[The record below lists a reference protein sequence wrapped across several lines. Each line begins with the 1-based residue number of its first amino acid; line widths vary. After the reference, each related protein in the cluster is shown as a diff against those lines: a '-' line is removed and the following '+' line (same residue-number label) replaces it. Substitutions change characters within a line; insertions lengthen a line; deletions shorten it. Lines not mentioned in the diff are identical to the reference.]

1 MTGRISAP
9 NLASLF
15 AEAGSRWGQYPAF
28 STRRADGTFQSVSFR
43 AWIDRSLALAT
54 ALIELGV
61 EARDHVAILSD
72 NCFEWIMADAA
83 VQFCGGADVPRAAD
97 VTESEIA
104 YILDHADVEVA
115 FVQNAGVLAKLE
127 SVRGQLPKLRHLILM
142 SHGEKT
148 GKEKKKGHLSKNVHA
163 LRDLEIRGE
172 KLRLQGDRRAEE
184 RITGISSEDL
194 FTLIYTSGTTGVPK
208 GVQLTHAAMAS
219 QIRNLPFVLTPKD
232 RALSIL
238 PIWHS
243 YERVFEV
250 ISIACGVHTYYTSL
264 RHLGEDLQS
273 VRPTIM
279 VSAPRLWEGLYQ
291 RILSKVQ
298 KAPLLSR
305 MLFMTARFT
314 AHEVRAADSFFS
326 GRQINLHGRDVLV
339 SAVMAIRHAAGWA
352 LCRIPSLLLD
362 RLVLSKLRAVV
373 GGEFRGTISGGGAL
387 PPHVDAFFNDIGI
400 PVLEGYGLTESC
412 PVLAVRTWE
421 KLVIGTVGPVFPG
434 TELRIVDLVTG
445 AILYPDP
452 TRRDLGRG
460 KRGEIHAKGPQI
472 MKGYYK
478 DPEVTARV
486 LQDGWLATGDIGLV
500 TFNDC
505 LKIVGRCKETIVL
518 LGGENVEPLPIE
530 SKLLESHL
538 IDQCMV
544 VGQDQKHLGLLVV
557 PSLAGFAGAGIPAE
571 DGAELKARPEAGEML
586 RLEIRRLV
594 GEATGFKTFE
604 RIAAFALIE
613 KPFEV
618 GDELTM
624 TFKLRR
630 HVITEKYGKLIQE
643 LLRSGS

>member
-15 AEAGSRWGQYPAF
+15 AEAGSRWGECPAF
-28 STRRADGTFQSVSFR
+28 STRRADGTFYSVSFR
-43 AWIDRSLALAT
+43 AWIERSLALAT

-72 NCFEWIMADAA
+72 NCFEWILADAA
-83 VQFCGGADVPRAAD
+83 VQFCGAADVPRAAD
-97 VTESEIA
+97 VTVAEIA

-115 FVQNAGVLAKLE
+115 FVENAAVLAKVE
-127 SVRGQLPKLRHLILM
+127 SIRKQLPKLHHLILM
-142 SHGEKT
+142 SPVEGE
-148 GKEKKKGHLSKNVHA
+148 GDLPKNVHA

-172 KLRLQGDRRAEE
+172 KLRLQGDRHAEE
-184 RITGISSEDL
+184 RIAGISPEDL
-194 FTLIYTSGTTGVPK
+194 FTLIYTSGTTGTPK

-264 RHLGEDLQS
+264 RHLGGDLQS
-273 VRPTIM
+273 VKPTIM

-291 RILSKVQ
+291 RILSKVE
-298 KAPLLSR
+298 KAPLLGR
-305 MLFMTARFT
+305 ILFQAARFT
-314 AHEVRAADSFFS
+314 AHEVRIADSFFS
-326 GRQINLHGRDVLV
+326 GRQIDLHGRDLSV
-339 SAVMAIRHAAGWA
+339 SSLLAIRHALGWA
-352 LCRIPSLLLD
+352 LCILPSLLLD
-362 RLVLSKLRAVV
+362 HLVLSKLRAVV

-434 TELRIVDLVTG
+434 TEIRIIDLVTG

-478 DPEVTARV
+478 DPEGTARV

-557 PSLAGFAGAGIPAE
+557 PSLAGFAGAGISAE
-571 DGAELKARPEAGEML
+571 DVPALKARPEAGEML

-594 GEATGFKTFE
+594 GDATGFKPFE
-604 RIAAFALIE
+604 RIAAFELIE

>member
-15 AEAGSRWGQYPAF
+15 LEAGIRWGECPAF
-28 STRRADGTFQSVSFR
+28 STRRPDGTFHSVGYG
-43 AWIDRSLALAT
+43 AWKERSLALAT

-61 EARDHVAILSD
+61 KARDHVAILSD
-72 NCFEWIMADAA
+72 NRFEWILADAA
-83 VQFCGGADVPRAAD
+83 VQFCGAADVPRAAD
-97 VTESEIA
+97 VTGGEIA
-104 YILDHADVEVA
+104 YILDHADVEVV
-115 FVQNAGVLAKLE
+115 FVENAAVLAKLE
-127 SVRGQLPKLRHLILM
+127 SVKASLPKLRYLILM
-142 SHGEKT
+142 SPAEGCSALPKHV
-148 GKEKKKGHLSKNVHA
+148 HL

-172 KLRLQGDRRAEE
+172 ELRFQGDRRAEE
-184 RITGISSEDL
+184 RIAAIQPEDL
-194 FTLIYTSGTTGVPK
+194 FTLIYTSGTTGTPK
-208 GVQLTHAAMAS
+208 GVQLTHGAMAS

-238 PIWHS
+238 PVWHS

-264 RHLGEDLQS
+264 RHLGEDLQT
-273 VRPTIM
+273 VKPTIM

-291 RILSKVQ
+291 RIISKVQ
-298 KAPLLSR
+298 KAAPIRRLLFYAA
-305 MLFMTARFT
+305 LLT
-314 AHEVRAADSFFS
+314 AHEVRVARSFFS
-326 GRQINLHGRDVLV
+326 GTQIDLHRRGLLV
-339 SAVMAIRHAAGWA
+339 SALMAVRLAIGWA
-352 LCRIPSLLLD
+352 LCILSSLLLD
-362 RLVLSKLRAVV
+362 QLVLAKLRAVV

-412 PVLAVRTWE
+412 PVLAVRTWS
-421 KLVIGTVGPVFPG
+421 KLVIGTVGPFFPE
-434 TELRIVDLVTG
+434 TEIRIVDLVSG

-452 TRRDLGRG
+452 TRRDLGCG

-478 DPEVTARV
+478 DPEGTDRV
-486 LQDGWLATGDIGLV
+486 LRDGWLATGDLGVV

-530 SKLLESHL
+530 SKLLESPL

-557 PSLAGFAGAGIPAE
+557 PSLAGFAGAGINTNDIAS
-571 DGAELKARPEAGEML
+571 LKSLPESHEFL
-586 RLEIRRLV
+586 RLEIRRLIC
-594 GEATGFKTFE
+594 ETTGFKPFE
-604 RIAAFALIE
+604 RIAAFTMIE

-630 HVITEKYGKLIQE
+630 HVITEKYSKEIGTIFK
-643 LLRSGS
+643 S

>member
-1 MTGRISAP
+1 MTGTSRISAP

-15 AEAGSRWGQYPAF
+15 EGAGKRWGDCPAF
-28 STRRADGTFQSVSFR
+28 STRRTDGTFQPVTYGQWHERSV
-43 AWIDRSLALAT
+43 ALAA
-54 ALIELGV
+54 ALIDLGV
-61 EARDHVAILSD
+61 GPRDHVAILSD
-72 NCFEWIMADAA
+72 NRFEWILSDAA
-83 VQFCGGADVPRAAD
+83 VQFCGAADVPRASD
-97 VTESEIA
+97 VTVGEIA
-104 YILDHADVEVA
+104 YILEHADVEVA
-115 FVQNAGVLAKLE
+115 FVENADVLAKVE
-127 SVRGQLPKLRHLILM
+127 SVRGNLPKLRHLVLM
-142 SHGEKT
+142 HPLGDDHRLPSD
-148 GKEKKKGHLSKNVHA
+148 VHT

-172 KLRLQGDRRAEE
+172 KLRLKGDRRVEE
-184 RITGISSEDL
+184 RIAGIQPDDL
-194 FTLIYTSGTTGVPK
+194 FTIIYTSGTTGTPK

-219 QIRNLPFVLTPKD
+219 QIRNLPFVLSPKD

-264 RHLGEDLQS
+264 RNLGEDLHA
-273 VRPTIM
+273 VKPTIM

-291 RILSKVQ
+291 RILSKVE
-298 KAPLLSR
+298 KAPLLR
-305 MLFMTARFT
+305 RILFRAARST
-314 AHEVRAADSFFS
+314 AHGVRTAQSFFS
-326 GRQINLHGRDVLV
+326 GREIDLKGRGPMT
-339 SAVMAIRHAAGWA
+339 SALLTMRHAVAWT
-352 LCRIPSLLLD
+352 LCIAPSLLLD
-362 RLVLSKLRAVV
+362 RLVLVKLRAAV

-412 PVLAVRTWE
+412 PVLAVRTWDR
-421 KLVIGTVGPVFPG
+421 LVIGSVGPVFPE
-434 TELRIVDLVTG
+434 TEVRIVDPVTG
-445 AILYPDP
+445 AVLYPD
-452 TRRDLGRG
+452 TARRDLGRG

-478 DPEVTARV
+478 DPEGTARV
-486 LQDGWLATGDIGLV
+486 LKGGWLATGDLGMV

-530 SKLLESHL
+530 SKLLESPL

-544 VGQDQKHLGLLVV
+544 VGQDRKHLGLLVV
-557 PSLAGFAGAGIPAE
+557 PSLSGFSATGITATDLAALE
-571 DGAELKARPEAGEML
+571 VRPEVTEML

-594 GEATGFKTFE
+594 GEASGFKPFE
-604 RIAAFALIE
+604 RITSFHLLR

-618 GDELTM
+618 GEELTM

-630 HVITEKYGKLIQE
+630 HVITEKYGREIE
-643 LLRSGS
+643 SMFAS

>member
-15 AEAGSRWGQYPAF
+15 KEAGERWGTYPAF
-28 STRRADGTFQSVSFR
+28 SKRRSDGSFQTVSYET
-43 AWIDRSLALAT
+43 WLERSLALAS
-54 ALIELGV
+54 ALIELGI
-61 EARDHVAILSD
+61 ASRDHVAILSD
-72 NCFEWIMADAA
+72 NRLEWILADAA
-83 VQFCGGADVPRAAD
+83 VQFCGAADVPRAAD
-97 VTESEIA
+97 VTEEEIA
-104 YILDHADVEVA
+104 YILDHADVQVA
-115 FVQNAGVLAKLE
+115 FVENDAVLAKVA
-127 SVRGQLPKLRHLILM
+127 SVQRRIPRLRHVILM
-142 SHGEKT
+142 NAREEGRGRPNHSHI
-148 GKEKKKGHLSKNVHA
+148 HLHE

-172 KLRLQGDRRAEE
+172 ELRQRGDRRAEE
-184 RITGISSEDL
+184 RIAGIQPEDL
-194 FTLIYTSGTTGVPK
+194 FTIIYTSGTTGTPK
-208 GVQLTHAAMAS
+208 GVQLTHAGMAS
-219 QIRNLPFVLTPKD
+219 QIRNLPFVLTPED

-264 RHLGEDLQS
+264 RSLGEDLQG
-273 VRPTIM
+273 VKPTIM

-291 RILSKVQ
+291 RILSRVE
-298 KAPLLSR
+298 KAPLIRRL
-305 MLFMTARFT
+305 LFHAARFT
-314 AHEVRAADSFFS
+314 AHEVRTARSFFS
-326 GRQINLHGRDVLV
+326 GNQIDLGGRGLV
-339 SAVMAIRHAAGWA
+339 TSALLVIRRAGGWL
-352 LCRIPSLLLD
+352 LCFLPSLVLD

-412 PVLAVRTWE
+412 PVLAVRTWGR
-421 KLVIGTVGPVFPG
+421 LVIGTVGPFFPE
-434 TELRIVDLVTG
+434 TEIRIVDPVSGT
-445 AILYPDP
+445 ILYPDL
-452 TRRDLGRG
+452 TRKDLGRG
-460 KRGEIHAKGPQI
+460 RRGEIHAKGPQI

-478 DPEVTARV
+478 DPEGTSRV
-486 LQDGWLATGDIGLV
+486 MKEGWLATGDLGVV

-530 SKLLESHL
+530 SKLLESSL

-544 VGQDQKHLGLLVV
+544 VGQDQKHLGVLVV
-557 PSLAGFAGAGIPAE
+557 PSLAGFASAGIAE
-571 DGAELKARPEAGEML
+571 SDLPTLERRAVAQEML
-586 RLEIRRLV
+586 RLEIRRLI
-594 GEATGFKTFE
+594 GEASGFKPFE
-604 RIAAFALIE
+604 RIAAFKMIE

-630 HVITEKYGKLIQE
+630 HVIADKYAIQIGGMF
-643 LLRSGS
+643 GS

>member
-15 AEAGSRWGQYPAF
+15 AEAGNRWGECPSF
-28 STRRADGTFQSVSFR
+28 STRRSDGTFHSVGYGV
-43 AWIDRSLALAT
+43 WKERSLNLAT

-61 EARDHVAILSD
+61 DARDHVAILSD
-72 NCFEWIMADAA
+72 NRFEWILADAA
-83 VQFCGGADVPRAAD
+83 VQFCGAADVPRAAD
-97 VTESEIA
+97 VTGTEIT
-104 YILDHADVEVA
+104 YILDHADVEVV
-115 FVQNAGVLAKLE
+115 FVENAAVLAKVE
-127 SVRGQLPKLRHLILM
+127 SVRDQLPKLRHLIVM
-142 SHGEKT
+142 SSLEGE
-148 GKEKKKGHLSKNVHA
+148 GHPPKNVHA
-163 LRDLEIRGE
+163 LRDLEIHGE
-172 KLRLQGDRRAEE
+172 KLRLQGDRRSEE
-184 RITGISSEDL
+184 RISGIRPEDL
-194 FTLIYTSGTTGVPK
+194 FTLIYTSGTTGTPK

-238 PIWHS
+238 PVWHS

-264 RHLGEDLQS
+264 RYLGEDLRA
-273 VRPTIM
+273 VKPTIM

-291 RILSKVQ
+291 RIVSKVE
-298 KAPLLSR
+298 KAPLVR
-305 MLFMTARFT
+305 RLFFGAARFT
-314 AHEVRAADSFFS
+314 AHEVRTARSFFS
-326 GRQINLHGRDVLV
+326 GNQIDLHGRGLLVTVL
-339 SAVMAIRHAAGWA
+339 MAIRHAVGWA
-352 LCRIPSLLLD
+352 FCILPSLLLD
-362 RLVLSKLRAVV
+362 RVVLAELRAVV

-412 PVLAVRTWE
+412 PVLAVRTWD
-421 KLVIGTVGPVFPG
+421 KLVIGTVGPFFPE
-434 TELRIVDLVTG
+434 TEIRIVDLLTG
-445 AILYPDP
+445 AILYPDANH
-452 TRRDLGRG
+452 RDLGRG

-478 DPEVTARV
+478 DPEGTVRV
-486 LQDGWLATGDIGLV
+486 LKEGWLATGDIGLV

-530 SKLLESHL
+530 SKLLESSL

-557 PSLAGFAGAGIPAE
+557 PSLAGFAGAGINTDDIE
-571 DGAELKARPEAGEML
+571 SLKSRPEAHEIL

-594 GEATGFKTFE
+594 GEANGFKPFE
-604 RIAAFALIE
+604 RIAAFTMLE

-618 GDELTM
+618 GYELTM

-630 HVITEKYGKLIQE
+630 HVITEKYADPINGMFNA
-643 LLRSGS
+643 

>member
-15 AEAGSRWGQYPAF
+15 LEAGIRWGECPAF
-28 STRRADGTFQSVSFR
+28 STRRPDGTFHSVGYG
-43 AWIDRSLALAT
+43 AWKERSLALAT

-61 EARDHVAILSD
+61 ESRDHVAILSD
-72 NCFEWIMADAA
+72 NRFEWILADAA
-83 VQFCGGADVPRAAD
+83 VQFCGAADVPRAAD
-97 VTESEIA
+97 VTGGEIA

-115 FVQNAGVLAKLE
+115 FVENAAVLAKVE
-127 SVRGQLPKLRHLILM
+127 SVKASLPKIHHLILM
-142 SHGEKT
+142 SPLEGGSALPKH
-148 GKEKKKGHLSKNVHA
+148 VHA

-172 KLRLQGDRRAEE
+172 ELRLQGDRRAED
-184 RITGISSEDL
+184 RIAAIQPEDL
-194 FTLIYTSGTTGVPK
+194 FTLIYTSGTTGTPK
-208 GVQLTHAAMAS
+208 GVQLTHGAMAS

-264 RHLGEDLQS
+264 RHLGEDLQA
-273 VRPTIM
+273 VKPTIM

-291 RILSKVQ
+291 RIISKVE
-298 KAPLLSR
+298 KAPPVRRLLFYASR
-305 MLFMTARFT
+305 LT
-314 AHEVRAADSFFS
+314 AHEVRVARSFFS
-326 GRQINLHGRDVLV
+326 CAQIDLHRRGMLV
-339 SAVMAIRHAAGWA
+339 SALMAVRHAIGWT
-352 LCRIPSLLLD
+352 LCILPSMLLD
-362 RLVLSKLRAVV
+362 QLVLAKLRAVV

-412 PVLAVRTWE
+412 PVLAVRTWD
-421 KLVIGTVGPVFPG
+421 KLVIGTVGPFFPE
-434 TELRIVDLVTG
+434 TEIRIVDLLTG

-478 DPEVTARV
+478 DPEGTVRV
-486 LQDGWLATGDIGLV
+486 LKEGWLATGDIGLV

-530 SKLLESHL
+530 SKLLEASL

-557 PSLAGFAGAGIPAE
+557 PSFAGFAGAGINTNDIAS
-571 DGAELKARPEAGEML
+571 LKSRPEAHEML

-594 GEATGFKTFE
+594 GEANGFKPFE
-604 RIAAFALIE
+604 RIAAFTIIE

-630 HVITEKYGKLIQE
+630 HVITEKYRREIKAIFGCE
-643 LLRSGS
+643 NR

>member
-15 AEAGSRWGQYPAF
+15 VEAGNRWGNCPAF
-28 STRRADGTFQSVSFR
+28 STRRPDGTFQSVAYG
-43 AWIDRSLALAT
+43 AWKERSLALAT

-61 EARDHVAILSD
+61 KSRDHLAILSD
-72 NCFEWIMADAA
+72 NRFEWTLADAA
-83 VQFCGGADVPRAAD
+83 IQFCGAADVPRAAD
-97 VTESEIA
+97 VTEGEIA

-115 FVQNAGVLAKLE
+115 FVENAAVLAKVE
-127 SVRGQLPKLRHLILM
+127 SVKANLPKLRHLILM
-142 SHGEKT
+142 SPLEG
-148 GKEKKKGHLSKNVHA
+148 GSALPKNVHL

-184 RITGISSEDL
+184 RIAAIQPEDL
-194 FTLIYTSGTTGVPK
+194 FTLIYTSGTTGTPK
-208 GVQLTHAAMAS
+208 GVQLTHGAMAS

-238 PIWHS
+238 PVWHS

-264 RHLGEDLQS
+264 RHLGEDLQT
-273 VRPTIM
+273 VKPTIM

-291 RILSKVQ
+291 RIVSKVQ
-298 KAPLLSR
+298 KAPTVRRLL
-305 MLFMTARFT
+305 FHAARFT
-314 AHEVRAADSFFS
+314 AHQVRVARSFFS
-326 GRQINLHGRDVLV
+326 GTQIDLHRRSLLV
-339 SAVMAIRHAAGWA
+339 SALMSIRHAVGWF
-352 LCRIPSLLLD
+352 LCILPSMLLD
-362 RLVLSKLRAVV
+362 RVVLAKLRAVV

-412 PVLAVRTWE
+412 PVLAVRTWD
-421 KLVIGTVGPVFPG
+421 KLVIGTVGPFFPE
-434 TELRIVDLVTG
+434 TEIRIVDLVSG
-445 AILYPDP
+445 AILYPDK

-460 KRGEIHAKGPQI
+460 KRGEIHAKGLQI

-478 DPEVTARV
+478 DPEGTARV
-486 LQDGWLATGDIGLV
+486 LRDGWLATGDLGVV

-530 SKLLESHL
+530 SKLLESSL

-557 PSLAGFAGAGIPAE
+557 PSLGGFTASGIAAGDVAS
-571 DGAELKARPEAGEML
+571 LKTRPEALEAL
-586 RLEIRRLV
+586 SLEIRRLV
-594 GEATGFKTFE
+594 GESNGFKPFE
-604 RIAAFALIE
+604 RIAAFTMIE

-618 GDELTM
+618 GEELTM

-630 HVITEKYGKLIQE
+630 HVITEKYYKEI
-643 LLRSGS
+643 SVMFDA

>member
-15 AEAGSRWGQYPAF
+15 VEAGNRWGNCPAF
-28 STRRADGTFQSVSFR
+28 STRRPDGTFQSVAYG
-43 AWIDRSLALAT
+43 AWKERSLALAT

-61 EARDHVAILSD
+61 KSRDHLAILSD
-72 NCFEWIMADAA
+72 NRFEWTLADAA
-83 VQFCGGADVPRAAD
+83 IQFCGAADVPRAAD
-97 VTESEIA
+97 VTEGEIA

-115 FVQNAGVLAKLE
+115 FVENAAVLAKVE
-127 SVRGQLPKLRHLILM
+127 SVKANLPKLRHLILM
-142 SHGEKT
+142 SPLEG
-148 GKEKKKGHLSKNVHA
+148 GSALPKNVHL

-184 RITGISSEDL
+184 RIAAIQPEDL
-194 FTLIYTSGTTGVPK
+194 FTLIYTSGTTGTPK
-208 GVQLTHAAMAS
+208 GVQLTHGAMAS

-238 PIWHS
+238 PVWHS

-264 RHLGEDLQS
+264 RHLGEDLQT
-273 VRPTIM
+273 VKPTIM

-291 RILSKVQ
+291 RIVSKVQ
-298 KAPLLSR
+298 KAPTVRRLL
-305 MLFMTARFT
+305 FHAARFT
-314 AHEVRAADSFFS
+314 AHQVRVARSFFS
-326 GRQINLHGRDVLV
+326 GTQIDLHRRSLLV
-339 SAVMAIRHAAGWA
+339 SALMSIRHAVGWF
-352 LCRIPSLLLD
+352 LCILPSMLLD
-362 RLVLSKLRAVV
+362 RVVLAKLRAVV

-412 PVLAVRTWE
+412 PVLAVRTWD
-421 KLVIGTVGPVFPG
+421 KLVIGTVGPFFPE
-434 TELRIVDLVTG
+434 TEIRIVDLVSG
-445 AILYPDP
+445 AILYPDK

-460 KRGEIHAKGPQI
+460 KRGEIHAKGLQI

-478 DPEVTARV
+478 DPEGTARV
-486 LQDGWLATGDIGLV
+486 LRDGWLATGDLGVV

-530 SKLLESHL
+530 SKLLESSL

-557 PSLAGFAGAGIPAE
+557 PSLGGFTASGIAAGDVAS
-571 DGAELKARPEAGEML
+571 LKTRPEALEAL
-586 RLEIRRLV
+586 SLEIRRLV
-594 GEATGFKTFE
+594 GESNGFKPFE
-604 RIAAFALIE
+604 RIAAFTMIE

-618 GDELTM
+618 GEELTM

-630 HVITEKYGKLIQE
+630 HVITEKYRDRIGEIF
-643 LLRSGS
+643 RA